1 MCHLR
6 HGTTMKHPTNRFKHA
21 FVVTALSLFIS
32 ACTQHDP
39 ITGDVIPQGNQ
50 RYTFSEVKR
59 RTANLIP
66 GMSRRDVLIR
76 LGSPAHRAGDDWVY
90 LPERPGVILPA
101 EALRV
106 RFERGRYTNHAY
118 EPIILGERLP
128 MP

>member
-1 MCHLR
+1 
-6 HGTTMKHPTNRFKHA
+6 MKHPTNRFKHA

-90 LPERPGVILPA
+90 LPERPGVGA
-101 EALRV
+101 N
-106 RFERGRYTNHAY
+106 GYAY
-118 EPIILGERLP
+118 MTAGVNLYKMLTSEPFTPEGVGAFKIDQGWDF
-128 MP
+128 